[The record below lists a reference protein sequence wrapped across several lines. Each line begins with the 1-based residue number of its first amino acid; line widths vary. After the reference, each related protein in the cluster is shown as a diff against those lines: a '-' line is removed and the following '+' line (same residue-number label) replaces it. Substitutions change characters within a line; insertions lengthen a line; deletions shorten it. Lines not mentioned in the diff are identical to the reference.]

1 MFAFMVRTSS
11 QYFEFT
17 LKQLRLVTILWWG
30 LCLPVQAQTPSFSP
44 PSLPALPGVPS
55 VNTPAAPSATTP
67 NAPAA
72 SNPTQPKLAALPTVD
87 MPSLSDNGTAAT
99 KPAIATPPA
108 PNVLADLPP
117 PAPESSERVT
127 SAPTALVP
135 PPIALVANPVVPPLV
150 PALPAPPGSGAPQI
164 NEAKAVG
171 KPVLPPL
178 NFSSNEGDEK
188 PKKPQPKSWQTVLA
202 PTIIPPKTNFNY
214 KRQMLPSTISRTSYG
229 LDNQHLPPAVMRED
243 YARLLANRAAANDLV
258 ATRALLN
265 AGADDKDMALAAAQ
279 SAGAHDTARLLV
291 ARGARSY

>member
-1 MFAFMVRTSS
+1 MVRTSS

-44 PSLPALPGVPS
+44 PSLPPLPGVPS
-55 VNTPAAPSATTP
+55 VNAPAAPSVNVPTVP
-67 NAPAA
+67 SAA
-72 SNPTQPKLAALPTVD
+72 NPTQPKLAALPSVD
-87 MPSLSDNGTAAT
+87 MPSLSDNAAAVA

-108 PNVLADLPP
+108 PTATSLADLPP

-127 SAPTALVP
+127 SALTALAP
-135 PPIALVANPVVPPLV
+135 PPIALVADPAV
-150 PALPAPPGSGAPQI
+150 PALLPPPGSGTPKI
-164 NEAKAVG
+164 NEVKAVG

-178 NFSSNEGDEK
+178 NFGSNEGDEK

-202 PTIIPPKTNFNY
+202 PAIIPPKTNFNY
-214 KRQMLPSTISRTSYG
+214 KRQILPSTISRASYG
-229 LDNQHLPPAVMRED
+229 PDNQHLPPAVMRED

-265 AGADDKDMALAAAQ
+265 AGADNKDMALAAAQ
-279 SAGAHDTARLLV
+279 SAGAQDTARLLV
-291 ARGARSY
+291 ARGARFY